1 MTDGINP
8 FSEKPDNLLYGNFY
22 SSPYMRTLYHGMG
35 ELSQE
40 HYSCYPVINQMLFW
54 PGAILSD
61 SIFYNILSL
70 RTIIILFDIVAI
82 VYASKILKALDLSQN
97 NLWLYAL
104 NPFIILEFTG
114 NLHFEGVMIAFL
126 LMGIYYL
133 IKMKWLVAGFFMA
146 MAVHVKLTPLMLIP
160 FAFKK
165 LKWRASAGYTAT
177 IALGAILI
185 GAVLMNEQLFANM
198 MDSVNEYFIKFEFN
212 ASIFYVGREISF
224 ATIGWDT
231 IAQMGPALSL
241 ISTIGIL
248 LLALLR
254 RYKTNQDIIIGMLFA
269 YTIYYS
275 LTTTVHPWYVAL
287 PLILSIFT
295 NYRFPLVWSFFV
307 MLSYSAYGPN
317 GFQENLYLVAT
328 EYIVVFGIMI
338 YELKKYSQK
347 GIVALQLKSFFKD
360 QPE

>member
-1 MTDGINP
+1 MTQGINP
-8 FSEKPDNLLYGNFY
+8 FSEKPDDLLYGNFY
-22 SSPYMRTLYHGMG
+22 TSPYMRSLYHGMG

-40 HYSCYPVINQMLFW
+40 HYSCYPVINQILFW
-54 PGAILSD
+54 PGALLSD
-61 SIFYNILSL
+61 NILVNILSL
-70 RTIIILFDIVAI
+70 RTIIILFDVIAI
-82 VYASKILKALDLSQN
+82 IYASRILKELGLSIN

-126 LMGIYYL
+126 LMAIYHL
-133 IKMKWLVAGFFMA
+133 MKLKWLVAGFLMA

-165 LKWRASAGYTAT
+165 LKWRASVGYTAT
-177 IALGAILI
+177 IALGVILI
-185 GAVLMNEQLFANM
+185 GSVLMNEQLVSNM
-198 MDSVNEYFIKFEFN
+198 MQSVNEYFIKFEFN
-212 ASIFYVGREISF
+212 ASLFYIGREISF

-231 IAQMGPALSL
+231 IAQMGPVFSMVSM
-241 ISTIGIL
+241 ISIM

-254 RYKTNQDIIIGMLFA
+254 KYESNQDIIIGMLFA

-287 PLILSIFT
+287 PLVLSIFT
-295 NYRFPLVWSFFV
+295 NYRFPLLWSFFV
-307 MLSYSAYGPN
+307 MLSYSAYGPE
-317 GFQENLYLVAT
+317 GFSENLYLVAT
-328 EYIVVFGIMI
+328 EYVIVFGFMI

-360 QPE
+360 QPQ